1 MRKET
6 LPVLA
11 RPRAEIE
18 QRLLERIALERDLQK
33 RPQNSMR
40 DVQAYLAASG
50 KWRDY
55 NLELIK
61 RYVNDPSLYAEYDT
75 STTGSYV
82 EAEGLSA
89 GHILALQL
97 SVNQQITMLESIVG
111 RLELMDEVA
120 ADRSG
125 SSLSLDRSKIFVVHG
140 HDEGALQATARFLK
154 TIGLEPIVLGEQP
167 DQGLTI
173 IEKFEA
179 CASEVGFAVALLTP
193 DDLGGAAADEV
204 QKTRARQNVIFEL
217 GYFVGALG
225 RGRACLLRRGQ
236 VEIPSDLAGVIY
248 TDFDHPREG
257 WKVKLAREL
266 KAAGMHFDASKVS
279 A

>member
-1 MRKET
+1 VATFVSRLKVSVKKQT
-6 LPVLA
+6 A
-11 RPRAEIE
+11 RLESFIE
-18 QRLLERIALERDLQK
+18 R
-33 RPQNSMR
+33 
-40 DVQAYLAASG
+40 
-50 KWRDY
+50 
-55 NLELIK
+55 LELIGEF
-61 RYVNDPSLYAEYDT
+61 PGAAPAAT
-75 STTGSYV
+75 SSRD
-82 EAEGLSA
+82 
-89 GHILALQL
+89 H
-97 SVNQQITMLESIVG
+97 
-111 RLELMDEVA
+111 
-120 ADRSG
+120 
-125 SSLSLDRSKIFVVHG
+125 SKIFVVHG

-154 TIGLEPIVLGEQP
+154 TIGLEPIILREQP

-193 DDLGGAAADEV
+193 DDLGGAAADEK
-204 QKTRARQNVIFEL
+204 QKTRARQNVIFES

-248 TDFDHPREG
+248 TDFDHPGEG

-266 KAAGMHFDASKVS
+266 KAAGMHFDVSKVS